1 MRLDNNRAW
10 RLGDNLLGDLAIV
23 GEDDLVDVEG
33 GLDGVGLVVDPLEL
47 LEGAALGLDT
57 VGPRLIQGQGEREFV
72 EEATYPQRYQMMDS
86 TISQPTNTKMYL

>member
-1 MRLDNNRAW
+1 MRLDHNRAW
-10 RLGDNLLGDLAIV
+10 RLEDDLLDDLAIV

-57 VGPRLIQGQGEREFV
+57 VELGLI
-72 EEATYPQRYQMMDS
+72 EAKAKGNSGSDQHTRRD
-86 TISQPTNTKMYL
+86 TR